1 MMNKR
6 SRKIG
11 AKIYVLCNGELA
23 EPQYFKEF
31 KDQLAIPQQIIVRNK
46 PFIHMAPWNFIEAT
60 IQYKEE
66 LIEKDKFAVS
76 YGDQIWCV
84 FDIDNYWKDNQKDF
98 SAAVE
103 LAKKNKINLAWS
115 NQCFE
120 LWYLCHFD
128 ATLSAMP
135 RADYHKKLKDRLKKN
150 GLGVY
155 TKNMQGAYNL
165 LRPFQHDGIKN
176 AKKLYVKDNVGKDPS
191 TAVFLLVE
199 EMNNL
204 AK

>member
-1 MMNKR
+1 MNKR
-6 SRKIG
+6 TRKVG

-23 EPQYFKEF
+23 EPQYFEEF
-31 KDQLAIPQQIIVRNK
+31 KDQLAIPQQIIVRYK
-46 PFIHMAPWNFIEAT
+46 PFIQMAPWGFIEAAMA
-60 IQYKEE
+60 YKKE
-66 LIEKDKFAVS
+66 LIEKDKFSAG

-84 FDIDNYWKDNQKDF
+84 FDIDNYWKENQKDF
-98 SAAVE
+98 SAAVN

-128 ATLSAMP
+128 ATLSTMP
-135 RADYHKKLKDRLKKN
+135 RTDYHKKLKDRFKN
-150 GLGVY
+150 NDLGVY
-155 TKNMQGAYNL
+155 TKNMQGVFERL
-165 LRPFQHDGIKN
+165 QPFQHTGIKN
-176 AKKLYVKDNVGKDPS
+176 AKKLYMKDNVAKDPS

-199 EMNNL
+199 EINNL

>member
-1 MMNKR
+1 MNKR
-6 SRKIG
+6 TRKVG

-23 EPQYFKEF
+23 EPQYFEEF
-31 KDQLAIPQQIIVRNK
+31 KDQLAIPQQIIVRYK
-46 PFIHMAPWNFIEAT
+46 PFIHMAPWDFIKAA
-60 IQYKEE
+60 IAYRKE
-66 LIEKDKFAVS
+66 LAEKDKFSAG

-84 FDIDNYWKDNQKDF
+84 FDIDNYWKDNKKDF
-98 SAAVE
+98 GAALE

-135 RADYHKKLKDRLKKN
+135 RTDYHKKLKDRFKTN
-150 GLGVY
+150 SLGNY
-155 TKNMQGAYNL
+155 SKNMKGVFEL
-165 LRPFQHDGIKN
+165 LRPFQHAGIKN

-191 TAVFLLVE
+191 TAVYLLVE

-204 AK
+204 SK

>member
-1 MMNKR
+1 MNKR
-6 SRKIG
+6 TRKVG

-23 EPQYFKEF
+23 EPQYFEEF
-31 KDQLAIPQQIIVRNK
+31 KDQLAIPQQIIVRYK
-46 PFIHMAPWNFIEAT
+46 PFIHMAPWDFIEAA
-60 IQYKEE
+60 IKYKKE

-98 SAAVE
+98 SVSVE

-120 LWYLCHFD
+120 LWYLCYFD

-135 RADYHKKLKDRLKKN
+135 RTDYNKKLKDRFKN
-150 GLGVY
+150 NDLGVY
-155 TKNMQGAYNL
+155 TKNMQGVFEL
-165 LRPFQHDGIKN
+165 LQPFQHAGIKN
-176 AKKLYVKDNVGKDPS
+176 AKKLYVKDNVAKDPS

-199 EMNNL
+199 EINNL